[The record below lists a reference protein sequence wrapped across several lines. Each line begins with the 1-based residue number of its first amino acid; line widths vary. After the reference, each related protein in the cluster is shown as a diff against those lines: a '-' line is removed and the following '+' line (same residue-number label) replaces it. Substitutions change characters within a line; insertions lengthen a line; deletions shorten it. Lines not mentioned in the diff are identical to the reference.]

1 MAVATAARSLAA
13 ARVGLRRNDGYGVK
27 TGERRGGFEEEAY
40 GGCNGAGGK
49 LGGGQERSGRRDGSP
64 VTEEE
69 EWVGDGEM
77 RHVRSR
83 GLTETM

>member
-1 MAVATAARSLAA
+1 M
-13 ARVGLRRNDGYGVK
+13 K
-27 TGERRGGFEEEAY
+27 TGQQRGGFEGEAY
-40 GGCNGAGGK
+40 GGCNGADGK

-69 EWVGDGEM
+69 GGVGDGET

>member
-1 MAVATAARSLAA
+1 M
-13 ARVGLRRNDGYGVK
+13 K
-27 TGERRGGFEEEAY
+27 TEQRRGGFEGEAY
-40 GGCNGAGGK
+40 GGWNGADGM

-69 EWVGDGEM
+69 EGVGDGEM

>member
-1 MAVATAARSLAA
+1 M
-13 ARVGLRRNDGYGVK
+13 K
-27 TGERRGGFEEEAY
+27 TEQWKGGFEGEAY
-40 GGCNGAGGK
+40 GSCNGADNE
-49 LGGGQERSGRRDGSP
+49 LGEGQERSGRRDGSP

-69 EWVGDGEM
+69 EGVGDGEA